1 MNYSILKFA
10 DEYMDMH
17 IYQLMEYFVM
27 KAIAKIILMLHIL
40 MVYVNLTNGYRRNHG
55 VSLQYTKVLGVYV
68 PALP

>member
-17 IYQLMEYFVM
+17 IYRLMEYFVM